1 MQNPPLNTLRG
12 MPRHKRNYSPSPG
25 FYNDF
30 IEVRQIQTTK
40 TMEGLY
46 MIDQCYQ
53 IMLVSII
60 CCYITNCHKLSS
72 LKQHTFT
79 ISQFPGAGVWHG
91 LNESFTQN
99 IKKWQSR
106 CQQGCILIWKPHWG
120 RTLPRCTGIA
130 VGSIHFLAAVRL
142 RPHFYTYQ
150 LEATRSPLSLTHS
163 PGRAQPGSLLL
174 QGQQGSVSRQLRW
187 SHAV

>member
-12 MPRHKRNYSPSPG
+12 MPRHKRNHSPSPG

-53 IMLVSII
+53 IMFVSII
-60 CCYITNCHKLSS
+60 CCYVTNCHKLSS

-79 ISQFPGAGVWHG
+79 ISQFLWVRNLGTTLLYPLIQGLTQVCNQGVSWG
-91 LNESFTQN
+91 
-99 IKKWQSR
+99 WD
-106 CQQGCILIWKPHWG
+106 LIWKPSWG
-120 RTLPRCTGIA
+120 IICFSAPANRQDSTPFWFLDWEVQFL
-130 VGSIHFLAAVRL
+130 VG
-142 RPHFYTYQ
+142 YW
-150 LEATRSPLSLTHS
+150 LEATLRSLPWLPKHATCFIK
-163 PGRAQPGSLLL
+163 PAMK
-174 QGQQGSVSRQLRW
+174 SVS
-187 SHAV
+187 